1 MHPGFERSL
10 HRLVGA
16 DRVSQRAT
24 DRQTYS
30 ADMWPKAQIWKLQGN
45 PSKYRP
51 DFIVWPETIEEISA
65 LVRTCQKFSV
75 PIIPYGAGSGVC
87 GGTIPT
93 RGGLILDLKR
103 LNRVL
108 AIDHDGYTVHTE
120 SGVVGE
126 VLERTVNR
134 IGCTVGHFPSSI
146 YCSTVGGWIGT
157 RSAGQ
162 YSSRYGKIEDIVLG
176 VRFVDG
182 TGRVWDTR
190 DNPVGTNHL
199 NLLPLITGSEGI
211 LGVITDAH
219 LRVHPLPQKT
229 AFRGVEVPDLQ
240 TGLELVRLLGQ
251 MDHRPLLVRLY
262 DPLDTAL
269 CGLDQS
275 RNTDGSLFEGIQNLV
290 GRLSS
295 KLDFMARTTMD
306 DLGSSLQ
313 AFGLTY
319 PSVSNRVTRL
329 IREACL
335 LVFGFD
341 GDEESVAKS
350 IAYTVELAGKLECT
364 DLGEAPGINW
374 LRSRHDAS
382 FKQSSVYALGGF
394 IDTMEVA
401 TTYDNLARLYDR
413 VMRATAP
420 YAVTMA
426 HFSHAYREG
435 CSIYFT
441 FGARHGNPTQLEE
454 IYRRVWRMAMNSV
467 IEHGGIL
474 SHHHGIGLLKRDRM
488 REELGA
494 GVDAIRALKGVLDP
508 NHIFNPGK
516 LIP

>member
-1 MHPGFERSL
+1 
-10 HRLVGA
+10 
-16 DRVSQRAT
+16 
-24 DRQTYS
+24 
-30 ADMWPKAQIWKLQGN
+30 MWTKAQIWRLQGN
-45 PSKYRP
+45 PSKHRP
-51 DFIVWPETIEEISA
+51 DLIVWPETVEEISA
-65 LVRTCQKFSV
+65 IVRACQKFSV

-87 GGTIPT
+87 GGTTPT

-108 AIDHDGYTVHTE
+108 AVDHDGYTVHAE
-120 SGVVGE
+120 AGVIGE

-134 IGCTVGHFPSSI
+134 VGCTVGHFPSSI
-146 YCSTVGGWIGT
+146 YCSTVGGWIST

-182 TGRVWDTR
+182 MGRVWDTR
-190 DNPVGTNHL
+190 NSPEGIRSL

-219 LRVHPLPQKT
+219 LRMHPQPQT
-229 AFRGVEVPDLQ
+229 AGFRGIEVPDIQ
-240 TGLELVRLLGQ
+240 TGLELVRILGQ
-251 MDHRPLLVRLY
+251 MNHRPLLVRLY
-262 DPLDTAL
+262 DPLDTAV
-269 CGLDQS
+269 CGLDKS
-275 RNTDGSLFEGIQNLV
+275 EATDGNLVQGIQSLI

-295 KLDFMARTTMD
+295 KLGFMAQEKMD
-306 DLGSSLQ
+306 DLGSSMQ

-329 IREACL
+329 IRESCL

-341 GDEESVAKS
+341 GDEEGVARS
-350 IAYTVELAGKLECT
+350 MRYALQQADKLECI
-364 DLGEAPGINW
+364 DLGEAPGITW
-374 LRSRHDAS
+374 LQTRHDAS
-382 FKQSSVYALGGF
+382 FRQSSVYALGGF

-401 TTYDNLARLYDR
+401 TTYDNLYRLYDR

-441 FGARHGNPTQLEE
+441 FGARHRNPTQLEDL
-454 IYRRVWRMAMNSV
+454 YRRVWRMAMNTV
-467 IEHGGIL
+467 IENGGTL

-488 REELGA
+488 RDELGA
-494 GVDAIRALKGVLDP
+494 GVDAIRALKEALDP
-508 NHIFNPGK
+508 NQIFNPGK